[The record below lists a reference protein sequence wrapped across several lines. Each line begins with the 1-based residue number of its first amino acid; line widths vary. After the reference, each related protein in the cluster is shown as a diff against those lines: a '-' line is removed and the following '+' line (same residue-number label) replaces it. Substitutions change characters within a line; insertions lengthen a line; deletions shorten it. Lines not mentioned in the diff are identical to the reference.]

1 MSGFCGWLAK
11 EGCPGSAPP
20 LLDRMAA
27 TLARPL
33 ADAAAETVATRSAE
47 SAEPAAALALRG
59 TPEETAWREEDE
71 LCAAIIGYPRWS
83 DAALDALARRQ
94 GQAAALL
101 EAYRRHGQDLL
112 ERLFGHFAF
121 AVLDPKRDRLLS
133 AIDRFG
139 VYRLCYA
146 NPRPGELIF
155 ATSVDAVRCYPG
167 LSATIAPQTLYQY
180 LYFIDRVA
188 APGTIYEEQSKLR
201 PGEALLFEKGAPRCW
216 RYWQM
221 DYRHPSGAGRDAQH
235 RTLLDRLEE
244 AVARSLEGETADQTA
259 SFLSG
264 GLDSSTVA
272 GFLAKATAGRGRCV
286 TIAFE
291 HDAFDE
297 TPYAER
303 AAKHFGL
310 KHEAFMVGP
319 QEVLAVLPKLS
330 RAFDEPYSNSS
341 VVPCY
346 YCALVGRESGNA
358 VMLAGDGGDELFGGN
373 SRYLKDD
380 VFDLYGKLPAM
391 LRSGLLEPLLAYLP
405 GRERIS
411 LLRRANNYIALAK
424 RSVADRMNSHNA
436 FAFTPLERVFSAEAF
451 ASVDPQ
457 GPIRFADAIY
467 EAADSDAKIQK
478 MMHFDLQVTLADS
491 DLRKVLTSCTLA
503 GMRVRF
509 PMLDDDLAAF
519 SATLPAAL
527 LTEGGKIRHF
537 YKRALAGFLPQ
548 AIIDKPKQGFGL
560 PMFHYIADTPDL
572 AAFFCD
578 ALSDLKR
585 RFFFNSGFLDRMI
598 ADVRRGNPGS
608 HAGIV
613 WDLAV
618 LETWMA
624 SRDIAADGRASG
636 PGPAPKTAQEA
647 APAEAARQ
655 G

>member
-1 MSGFCGWLAK
+1 MSDFCGWLAK
-11 EGCPGSAPP
+11 EGSRESAPQV
-20 LLDRMAA
+20 L
-27 TLARPL
+27 
-33 ADAAAETVATRSAE
+33 ETM
-47 SAEPAAALALRG
+47 AAALPSSPGARAAQSVHPGASLALRAD
-59 TPEETAWREEDE
+59 PRESAWAEEDG
-71 LCAAIIGYPRWS
+71 LRAVLIGYPRWS
-83 DAALDALARRQ
+83 DPALDALARER
-94 GQAAALL
+94 GHASALL
-101 EAYRRHGQDLL
+101 EAYRRHDRDLL
-112 ERLFGHFAF
+112 DRLFGHFAF
-121 AVLDPKRDRLLS
+121 AVLDPKRDRLLC

-146 NPRPGELIF
+146 NPRPGDLVF
-155 ATSVDAVRCYPG
+155 ATSADAVRAYPG
-167 LSATIAPQTLYQY
+167 ISATISPQTLYQY

-201 PGEALLFEKGAPRCW
+201 PGEALLFENGALRCW

-221 DYRHPSGAGRDAQH
+221 DYRHPSGAERAEQH
-235 RTLLDRLEE
+235 RALRDRLEQ
-244 AVARSLEGETADQTA
+244 AVARALEGETADKTA

-272 GFLAKATAGRGRCV
+272 GFLAKANAGRGRCV
-286 TIAFE
+286 TIAFQ

-297 TPYAER
+297 TPYAKI
-303 AAKHFGL
+303 AAQHFGL
-310 KHEAFMVGP
+310 KHEVFMVGP
-319 QEVLAVLPKLS
+319 QEVLAVLTRLS
-330 RAFDEPYSNSS
+330 RFFDEPYSNSS

-346 YCALVGRESGNA
+346 YCALASREAGDD
-358 VMLAGDGGDELFGGN
+358 VILAGDGGDEIFGGN
-373 SRYLKDD
+373 TRYLKDD
-380 VFDLYGKLPAM
+380 VFDLYSKLPAL
-391 LRSGLLEPLLAYLP
+391 LRHGLLEPLLAHLP
-405 GRERIS
+405 GRERLS

-436 FAFTPLERVFSAEAF
+436 FAFTPAERVFSAEAF
-451 ASVDPQ
+451 DGMDPD
-457 GPIRFADAIY
+457 GPRRFADAIY
-467 EAADSDAKIQK
+467 EAAAGEAKIQK

-519 SATLPAAL
+519 STTLPAAL

-537 YKRALAGFLPQ
+537 YKQALAGFLPQ
-548 AIIDKPKQGFGL
+548 AILDKPKQGFGL
-560 PMFHYIADTPDL
+560 PMFHYIADTPEL

-585 RFFFNSGFLDRMI
+585 RFFFDSGFLDRMI
-598 ADVRRGNPGS
+598 ADVHRGEPGT

-624 SRDIAADGRASG
+624 SRDIAADGKAKG
-636 PGPAPKTAQEA
+636 PGPAGGPASLGQVQE
-647 APAEAARQ
+647 